1 MLVKRNRKPLRGI
14 FPLMPLVLTPT
25 RELDLPGLRE
35 NIHAYEAQGFDGFI
49 AFGCM
54 GEFYAPSDREF
65 EAIVDT
71 AVDADT
77 TLTTVF
83 GTTAQT
89 TRQCIQR
96 TRYVEAAGGDGVM
109 IGPPSVIPCTEDEVF
124 DHYCRVNAA
133 VDEVQ
138 IMAYNNPFTFRF
150 NMTVEFWDRL
160 VTLDRICAVK
170 ESNGAMKH
178 RNRVIHHIADHVNVF
193 SGGEVW
199 LLADSL
205 LGGQGIVSTCG
216 PGAPRASIAFF
227 HACMQQDLDRAL
239 PLHHKFAQVYSDVTA
254 ENEVAWLK
262 AAAELGGF
270 HAGPPRLP
278 YTPLDLTLRL
288 RLQQGLAELNALTDA
303 Q

>member
-1 MLVKRNRKPLRGI
+1 MSKKNRKPLKGL
-14 FPLMPLVLTPT
+14 FPLMPFVLTST
-25 RELDLPGLRE
+25 RELDLQGLRE
-35 NIHAYEAQGFDGFI
+35 NIQAYEAQGFDGFI

-54 GEFYAPSDREF
+54 GEFYAPNDREF
-65 EAIVDT
+65 EAVVDT
-71 AVDADT
+71 AVDAAT
-77 TLTTVF
+77 TITTVF

-109 IGPPSVIPCTEDEVF
+109 IGPPSVIPCTAEEVF
-124 DHYCRVNAA
+124 EHYRLVNAA

-138 IMAYNNPFTFRF
+138 IMVYNNPFTFRF

-160 VTLDRICAVK
+160 FTLDRIYAVK
-170 ESNGAMKH
+170 ESNGAVKH
-178 RNRVIHHIADHVNVF
+178 RNLVIHHISNHVNVF

-205 LGGQGIVSTCG
+205 LGGKGIVSTCG
-216 PGAPRASIAFF
+216 PGAPRASVAFF
-227 HACMQQDLDRAL
+227 EACMKRDLGRAL
-239 PLHHKFAQVYSDVTA
+239 PLHHNFAQVYSDVTA

-262 AAAELGGF
+262 AAAEIGGF

-278 YTPLDLTLRL
+278 YTPLDLNLRH
-288 RLQQGLAELNALTDA
+288 RLQLGMAELNALADSSP
-303 Q
+303 

>member
-1 MLVKRNRKPLRGI
+1 
-14 FPLMPLVLTPT
+14 MPLVITST
-25 RELDLPGLRE
+25 QELDLQGLRE
-35 NIHAYEAQGFDGFI
+35 NIQAYEAQGFDGFI

-54 GEFYAPSDREF
+54 GEFYAPNDREF

-71 AVDADT
+71 AVDAAT
-77 TLTTVF
+77 TITTVF

-109 IGPPSVIPCTEDEVF
+109 IGPPSVIPCTSEEVF
-124 DHYCRVNAA
+124 EHYQLVNAA

-138 IMAYNNPFTFRF
+138 IMVYNNPFTFRF
-150 NMTVEFWDRL
+150 NMTVEFWNRL
-160 VTLDRICAVK
+160 LTLDRICAVK
-170 ESNGAMKH
+170 ESNGAVKH
-178 RNRVIHHIADHVNVF
+178 RNLVIHHIANHVNVF

-199 LLADSL
+199 LLLDSL
-205 LGGQGIVSTCG
+205 LGGKGIVSTCG
-216 PGAPRASIAFF
+216 PGAPRASVAFF
-227 HACMQQDLDRAL
+227 QACMRRDFDRAL

-262 AAAELGGF
+262 AAAEFGGF

-278 YTPLDLTLRL
+278 YAPLDKDLTQQ
-288 RLQQGLAELNALTDA
+288 LQQGLAELNALADSMSIA
-303 Q
+303 S